1 MAGQD
6 RPRGDV
12 SGSGHEHDRHDGQ
25 GLAQVALPGTQPAL
39 PARARRDGAET
50 VLYLEHLGRTSGTIR
65 NTVLEVVDHDEAAG
79 SYHVAAGFGPESH
92 WYRNL
97 EQNPDV
103 TIQVGRRRMS
113 ARSILLSPEKSGEM
127 MVIYAQRY
135 PKASRR
141 IMSVV
146 GLETDGTD
154 ESYRE
159 IGRTKVPFVRFEP
172 RG

>member
-1 MAGQD
+1 MSTTGTTVRGWRRLLFRAPNRLYRHGLGVMAPK
-6 RPRGDV
+6 RF
-12 SGSGHEHDRHDGQ
+12 
-25 GLAQVALPGTQPAL
+25 
-39 PARARRDGAET
+39 
-50 VLYLEHLGRTSGTIR
+50 LYLEHLGRTSGTIR

-159 IGRTKVPFVRFEP
+159 IGRTKVPFVRFDV
-172 RG
+172 GD